1 MKICEECK
9 KQIKYGEGGFTMK
22 SIEKE
27 DFGRKFYVH
36 KSCAKKAY
44 GLTGQKVIN
53 S

>member
-1 MKICEECK
+1 MKKTCEECK
-9 KQIKYGEGGFTMK
+9 LEIKDESFTTMK

-27 DFGRKFYVH
+27 DFGRKFFVH
-36 KSCAKKAY
+36 KSCFGAY